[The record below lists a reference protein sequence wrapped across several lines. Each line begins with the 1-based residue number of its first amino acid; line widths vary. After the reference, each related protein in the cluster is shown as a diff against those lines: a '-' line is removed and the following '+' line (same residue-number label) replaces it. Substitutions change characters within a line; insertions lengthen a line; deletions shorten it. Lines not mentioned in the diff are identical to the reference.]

1 MPYRFLAELVL
12 LIHFSFILFVVF
24 GGFAVLKWKRIIYYH
39 IPAALWG
46 IVIEITGW
54 VCPLTPLE
62 IELRVRAGS
71 GFYTGG
77 FIDRYLTPIVYPPG
91 FTRQLQYYLAAGLI
105 IINAAAYFLV
115 WKKLR
120 KSQNL
125 PKPRH
130 RRRY

>member
-1 MPYRFLAELVL
+1 MPYKFLADLVL
-12 LIHFSFILFVVF
+12 LIHFTFILFVVF
-24 GGFAVLKWKRIIYYH
+24 GGFTVLKLRRIIYYH

-46 IVIEITGW
+46 AVIEITGW

-77 FIDRYLTPIVYPPG
+77 FIDHYLTPIVYPPG
-91 FTRQLQYYLAAGLI
+91 LTLQLQYYLAAVVI
-105 IINAAAYFLV
+105 IINAAAYYLV

-120 KSQNL
+120 ESQDL
-125 PKPRH
+125 
-130 RRRY
+130 Y